1 MVKVKLELLAYI
13 NLLLV
18 VEKNIRGGI
27 CHPIIPQLKI
37 NNKDIIKIKES
48 SYLRIIISKIE
59 T

>member
-18 VEKNIRGGI
+18 VEKNIRSGI